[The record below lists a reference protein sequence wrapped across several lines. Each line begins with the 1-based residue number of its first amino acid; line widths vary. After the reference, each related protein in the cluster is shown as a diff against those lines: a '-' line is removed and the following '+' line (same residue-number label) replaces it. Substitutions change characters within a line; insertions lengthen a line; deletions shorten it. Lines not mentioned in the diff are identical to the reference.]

1 MFRTL
6 RRLLDRVIVP
16 LAALVVLMTSAPDA
30 RTAPFAAATRI
41 DDRSDFFTRWNA
53 AHADAYALD
62 GVERFIEWSGRGK
75 PRVACARGAMVAY
88 SGTSMR
94 YAGPVLVDP
103 AFRDRLS
110 RFEEVVRD
118 VAISVYGRAPR
129 VVRHYGAFSC
139 RTSRRRPGR
148 VSEHALGNA
157 IDVVGFDFAA
167 ARRVDALPEELPRSL
182 KAPFQVRV
190 SRHWS
195 ANATETGRIHE
206 RFLHELTARLEGRP
220 DIFRILVGPGHGNHS
235 DHFHFD
241 ASPWRF
247 VDL

>member
-1 MFRTL
+1 MFGTL
-6 RRLLDRVIVP
+6 MRPLGRLIVP
-16 LAALVVLMTSAPDA
+16 LTASIAFLTAATGA
-30 RTAPFAAATRI
+30 RTAPFAAAAGI
-41 DDRSDFFTRWNA
+41 DDRSDFFARWNA

-75 PRVACARGAMVAY
+75 PRVACSRGAMVAY
-88 SGTSMR
+88 SGTLLR

-103 AFRDRLS
+103 AFRERLS

-129 VVRHYGAFSC
+129 V
-139 RTSRRRPGR
+139 
-148 VSEHALGNA
+148 
-157 IDVVGFDFAA
+157 
-167 ARRVDALPEELPRSL
+167 L

-190 SRHWS
+190 SRHWGGTV
-195 ANATETGRIHE
+195 TETGRMHE

-220 DIFRILVGPGHGNHS
+220 DIFRILVGPGHGNHA

-241 ASPWRF
+241 ASPWRY